1 MLIAVDHGNKQIK
14 TVNCAPFTSGLRESA
29 TRPLGD
35 MVIYYG
41 GKYYSLMD
49 ERIPYRRDK
58 LSNEFGQ
65 VVRRSGL
72 PHNRFH
78 DLRHAAAT
86 NMHQLTGDYYTVSE
100 ILGHTLEGTAKSLG
114 FTAQVNTVTARYV
127 EVRRERK
134 LAVLKLYHET
144 VLLPAEVSENPDP
157 NSP

>member
-1 MLIAVDHGNKQIK
+1 M
-14 TVNCAPFTSGLRESA
+14 
-29 TRPLGD
+29 
-35 MVIYYG
+35 
-41 GKYYSLMD
+41 
-49 ERIPYRRDK
+49 
-58 LSNEFGQ
+58 
-65 VVRRSGL
+65 L

-114 FTAQVNTVTARYV
+114 FTTQVNTVTARYV

>member
-1 MLIAVDHGNKQIK
+1 MGKIQGGEPGPHIAH
-14 TVNCAPFTSGLRESA
+14 
-29 TRPLGD
+29 
-35 MVIYYG
+35 YG
-41 GKYYSLMD
+41 GLSAVLSASEGD
-49 ERIPYRRDK
+49 TGAAEAYRRDK

-114 FTAQVNTVTARYV
+114 FTT
-127 EVRRERK
+127 
-134 LAVLKLYHET
+134 
-144 VLLPAEVSENPDP
+144 
-157 NSP
+157 